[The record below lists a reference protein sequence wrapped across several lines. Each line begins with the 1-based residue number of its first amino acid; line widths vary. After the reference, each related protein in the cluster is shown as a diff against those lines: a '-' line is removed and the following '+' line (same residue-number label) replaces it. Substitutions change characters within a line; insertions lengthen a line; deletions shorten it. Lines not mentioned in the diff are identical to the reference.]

1 MKTRELWLDFE
12 TWLGKHTNYKVSD
25 LSWNAYVLFSKEY
38 NSQRLDKRFKSLEID
53 FDTTKIRH
61 GLERNSE

>member
-38 NSQRLDKRFKSLEID
+38 NSQRLDKRYHGESLPQTEKGIEND
-53 FDTTKIRH
+53 
-61 GLERNSE
+61 

>member
-1 MKTRELWLDFE
+1 MKELWLDFE
-12 TWLGKHTNYKVSD
+12 TWLEKHTNYKVSD

-53 FDTTKIRH
+53 
-61 GLERNSE
+61 ERNSE

>member
-1 MKTRELWLDFE
+1 MNEMWIDFE
-12 TWLGKHTNYKVSD
+12 TWLEKHTNYKVSD

-61 GLERNSE
+61 GLERK

>member
-1 MKTRELWLDFE
+1 MNEMWIDFE
-12 TWLGKHTNYKVSD
+12 TWLEKHTNYKVSD

-53 FDTTKIRH
+53 FDKSKIRH

>member
-1 MKTRELWLDFE
+1 MNEMWIDFE
-12 TWLGKHTNYKVSD
+12 TWLEKHTNYKVSD

-61 GLERNSE
+61 GLERNS